1 MYLLFSALL
10 LALMIGALADI
21 ITADQSRIRHLDKIF
36 WVIIVILIPLVGSI
50 LWFTVG
56 REYQEP
62 VDRGTLGDPRRWAA
76 PEHAES
82 VSQHVDTA
90 SQLAALER
98 EIAASEKEEEIRR
111 LEAQLR
117 ARREGRSP
125 EH

>member
-1 MYLLFSALL
+1 MLVMYLLFSVLL
-10 LALMIGALADI
+10 LVLMIAALADI

-56 REYQEP
+56 REYAEP
-62 VDRGTLGDPRRWAA
+62 VDRGTLGDPRRWEARA
-76 PEHAES
+76 SEHA
-82 VSQHVDTA
+82 DTA

-117 ARREGRSP
+117 ARREDRSP

>member
-1 MYLLFSALL
+1 MLLMYLVFSALL
-10 LALMIGALADI
+10 LVLLIGALADI
-21 ITADQSRIRHLDKIF
+21 ITADQWRIRHLDKVF
-36 WVIIVILIPLVGSI
+36 WIIIVILIPLVGSI

-56 REYQEP
+56 REYAAP
-62 VDRGTLGDPRRWAA
+62 VDRGSLGDPRRWAA
-76 PEHAES
+76 PAPDRG
-82 VSQHVDTA
+82 DTA

-117 ARREGRSP
+117 ARREGRDP